1 MACGSSYCTVS
12 LLHITRKVVRTV
24 LAGVLCGSFA
34 AQASDVHYVPTPM
47 NVVDAILELGG
58 VGAGDFLVDLG
69 SGDGRISIQA
79 AKRFGTRGF
88 GVEIES
94 HLARM
99 ANDAAQKQGVADKV
113 NFEVRDL
120 FNTDLSRASV
130 VTAYLLPA
138 LNLRLRPQLFEQ
150 LRPGSRIV
158 THDFDFGDWKPDA
171 RITVNVPDK
180 PYGPPRSEIMLW
192 VIPADFSGT
201 WSWRLPVEGV
211 EQMHEAVIGQKYQQA
226 AGKGRIAGGAAAL
239 GRLEI
244 RGDAISFVM
253 GGEPAGKAALREF
266 RGRINGD
273 TITGS
278 AMMIVEGGSTAGHAA
293 SVPWQA
299 VRTQRGRMNI
309 GEPQFGSGSS
319 NKEQK

>member
-1 MACGSSYCTVS
+1 MN
-12 LLHITRKVVRTV
+12 LLQISRTAAQTL
-24 LAGVLCGSFA
+24 LAAVFCGSFA

-47 NVVDAILELGG
+47 NVVNAILELGG
-58 VGAGDFLVDLG
+58 VGPGDFLVDLG

-88 GVEIES
+88 GVEIEH
-94 HLARM
+94 HLVRM
-99 ANDAAQKQGVADKV
+99 ANEEALKQGVADKV

-120 FNTDLSRASV
+120 FNTDLGRASV
-130 VTAYLLPA
+130 ITAYLLPA

-158 THDFDFGDWKPDA
+158 THDFDFGEWGPDA
-171 RITVNVPDK
+171 RLTVDVPDK

-192 VIPADFSGT
+192 IVPADFSGT
-201 WSWRLPVEGV
+201 WTWRLPVEGV
-211 EQMHEAVIGQKYQQA
+211 EQAHEVVLSQKFQHA
-226 AGKGRIAGGAAAL
+226 EGKGRIATGTAAV
-239 GRLEI
+239 GRMEI

-253 GGEPAGKAALREF
+253 GGEFAGKAAWREF

-273 TITGS
+273 TIAGT
-278 AMMIVEGGSTAGHAA
+278 AVTVVEGDSAA
-293 SVPWQA
+293 DHGVSVPWRA
-299 VRTQRGRMNI
+299 MRTQRGWMNI

>member
-1 MACGSSYCTVS
+1 VS
-12 LLHITRKVVRTV
+12 LLPISRQAVSAVM
-24 LAGVLCGSFA
+24 ACVLCGPFA

-47 NVVDAILELGG
+47 NVVNAILELGG

-88 GVEIES
+88 GVEIEN
-94 HLARM
+94 HLVRM
-99 ANDAAQKQGVADKV
+99 ANEEAQKQGVADKIA
-113 NFEVRDL
+113 FETRDL
-120 FNTDLSRASV
+120 FNTDLGRASV

-158 THDFDFGDWKPDA
+158 THDFDFGEWVADA
-171 RITVNVPDK
+171 RVTVNVPDK

-192 VIPADFSGT
+192 IVPADFSGT
-201 WSWRLPVEGV
+201 WNWRLPVDGR
-211 EQMHEAVIGQKYQQA
+211 EQAYEAVISQKFQKA
-226 AGKGRIAGGAAAL
+226 EGKGRIATGAAAL
-239 GRLEI
+239 ERMKI
-244 RGDAISFVM
+244 SGDTISFVM
-253 GGEPAGKAALREF
+253 GGELAGKAAWREF

-273 TITGS
+273 TIAGT
-278 AMMIVEGGSTAGHAA
+278 AVTIVENASAAGDGV
-293 SVPWQA
+293 SVPWRA
-299 VRTQRGRMNI
+299 VRSQRSQMDI

>member
-1 MACGSSYCTVS
+1 MNLLQFIRKAACGLPV
-12 LLHITRKVVRTV
+12 
-24 LAGVLCGSFA
+24 AVLCSALA

-47 NVVDAILELGG
+47 NVVDAILKLGG
-58 VGAGDFLVDLG
+58 VGKDDFLVDLG

-88 GVEIES
+88 GVEIEG
-94 HLARM
+94 HLVRM
-99 ANDAAQKQGVADKV
+99 ANDEARKQGVADRV
-113 NFEVRDL
+113 NFETRDL
-120 FNTDLSRASV
+120 FNTDLGRASV

-138 LNLRLRPQLFEQ
+138 VNLRLRPQLFEQ

-171 RITVNVPDK
+171 RVTVDVPDK

-192 VIPADFSGT
+192 IVPADFSGS
-201 WSWRLPVEGV
+201 WVWRLPVEGI
-211 EQMHEAVIGQKYQQA
+211 EQPHEAVISQTFQQA
-226 AGKGRIAGGAAAL
+226 SGKGRIGGGAAAL
-239 GRLEI
+239 GRFEI

-253 GGEPAGKAALREF
+253 GGEISGKAAWREF

-273 TITGS
+273 TITGT
-278 AMMIVEGGSTAGHAA
+278 AVTVVEGGSAAGHGA
-293 SVPWQA
+293 SVPWRA